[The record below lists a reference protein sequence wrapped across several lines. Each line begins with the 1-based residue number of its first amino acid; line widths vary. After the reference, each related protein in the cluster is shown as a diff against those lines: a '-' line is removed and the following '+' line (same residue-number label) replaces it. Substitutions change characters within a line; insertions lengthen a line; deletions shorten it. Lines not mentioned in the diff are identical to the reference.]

1 MPREILDF
9 ERPIIELEEAIAELK
24 QAGDPQYRDR
34 IQAYHKK
41 LKRLYTET
49 FSNLSAWQRTRLA
62 RHKDRPY
69 TLDYISQITSK
80 FVELHG
86 DRYFRDDPAVVAGLA
101 VFRGRKVVIV
111 GQQKGRDVNERI
123 FRNFGMSNPEGYRK
137 ALRAMKLAE
146 KFKKPVVCFV
156 DTPAAYPGIGA
167 EERGQAEAIARNLY
181 EMSILKT
188 PILVVV
194 TGEGGS
200 GGALGIG
207 VGDRILM
214 QENAIYSV
222 IPPEGCAAILFRDGK
237 RGPEAAE
244 ALKITSVE
252 LKRLGIIDEIVK
264 EPVGG
269 AHRDPALAASILAD
283 SIQSSLDEICGLGLD
298 ELLDRRFKK
307 FRAMGCFVE
316 KKHKKKKSSP
326 QTVR

>member
-1 MPREILDF
+1 MPREVLDF
-9 ERPIIELEEAIAELK
+9 ERPIIELEEAIEELK
-24 QAGDPQYRDR
+24 QARDPQYKNR
-34 IQAYHKK
+34 IQAYRKK
-41 LKRLYTET
+41 LDRLYTET

-69 TLDYISQITSK
+69 TLDYISQTTSK

-86 DRYFRDDPAVVAGLA
+86 DRYFRDDPAVVVGLA
-101 VFRGRKVVIV
+101 VFRGRDVVVV
-111 GQQKGRDVNERI
+111 GQQKGRDVSERI

-167 EERGQAEAIARNLY
+167 EERGQAEAIARNIY
-181 EMSILKT
+181 EMSILRT

-222 IPPEGCAAILFRDGK
+222 IPPEGCAAILFRNGK

-244 ALKITSVE
+244 ALKITSLE

-264 EPVGG
+264 EPLGG
-269 AHRDPALAASILAD
+269 AHRDFALAASILGD
-283 SIQSSLDEICGLGLD
+283 RIQSSLDELCSLDLD
-298 ELLDRRFKK
+298 ELLDGRFKK
-307 FRAMGCFVE
+307 FRAMGRFIE
-316 KKHKKKKSSP
+316 RTDKKKS
-326 QTVR
+326 

>member
-9 ERPIIELEEAIAELK
+9 EQPIIDLEEAIQELK
-24 QAGDPQYRDR
+24 LARDPQYADR
-34 IQAYHKK
+34 IHSYERK
-41 LKRLYTET
+41 LKRLYSDT
-49 FSNLSAWQRTRLA
+49 FSSLSAWQRTRLA

-69 TLDYISQITSK
+69 TLDYLSRIMTS
-80 FVELHG
+80 FTELHG
-86 DRYFRDDPAVVAGLA
+86 DRLFRDDPAVVVGLA

-111 GQQKGRDVNERI
+111 GQQKGRDLNERI
-123 FRNFGMSNPEGYRK
+123 FRNFGMSHPEGYRK
-137 ALRAMKLAE
+137 ALRAMRIAE
-146 KFKKPVVCFV
+146 KFKKPVICVV

-167 EERGQAEAIARNLY
+167 EERGQAEAIARNIY

-207 VGDRILM
+207 LGDRVLM

-244 ALKITSVE
+244 ALKITSHE
-252 LKRLGIIDEIVK
+252 LKELGIIDEVVK
-264 EPVGG
+264 EPLGG
-269 AHRDPALAASILAD
+269 AHRDPDLTASMLAD
-283 SIQSSLDEICGLGLD
+283 RLEAGLDGICSLSLD
-298 ELLDRRFKK
+298 ELLDARFKK
-307 FRAMGCFVE
+307 FRAMGRFATRTTQ
-316 KKHKKKKSSP
+316 KSS
-326 QTVR
+326 

>member
-1 MPREILDF
+1 MPREVLDF
-9 ERPIIELEEAIAELK
+9 ERPIVELEEAIAELK
-24 QAGDPQYRDR
+24 QAGDPEYKDR
-34 IQAYHKK
+34 IQAYHKR
-41 LKRLYTET
+41 LNRLYTET

-69 TLDYISQITSK
+69 TLDYISQTTSK

-101 VFRGRKVVIV
+101 VFRGRNVVVV
-111 GQQKGRDVNERI
+111 GQQKGRDVSERI
-123 FRNFGMSNPEGYRK
+123 FRNFGMPNPEGYRK

-181 EMSILKT
+181 EMSILRT

-244 ALKITSVE
+244 ALKITSLE
-252 LKRLGIIDEIVK
+252 LKRLRIIDEIVK
-264 EPVGG
+264 EPLGG
-269 AHRDPALAASILAD
+269 AHRDFALAASILGD
-283 SIQSSLDEICGLGLD
+283 RIQSSLDELCSLDLD
-298 ELLDRRFKK
+298 ELLDGRFKK
-307 FRAMGCFVE
+307 FRAMGCFIE
-316 KKHKKKKSSP
+316 RTNKKKS
-326 QTVR
+326 